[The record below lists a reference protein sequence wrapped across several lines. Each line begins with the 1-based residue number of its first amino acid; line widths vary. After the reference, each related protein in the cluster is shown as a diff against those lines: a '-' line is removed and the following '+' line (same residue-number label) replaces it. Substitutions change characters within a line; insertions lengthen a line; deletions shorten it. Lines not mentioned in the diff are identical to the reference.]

1 MKKYLVLAVLLAAA
15 TAFAGTY
22 TINTNAANDTRLARH
37 LTRINKATCSS
48 VSLPA
53 SCTQAEARAKQPG
66 LNVYS
71 NVQDMLD
78 RLIVGGFLDGL
89 RNVDTSDDAVQA
101 AAAWVA
107 MNDTQKNAVCALLGL
122 PAGCE
127 AWTR

>member
-22 TINTNAANDTRLARH
+22 TITTNTAQDNRLERH
-37 LTRINKATCSS
+37 RVRVNKATCES
-48 VSLPA
+48 VGLPA
-53 SCTQAEARAKQPG
+53 NCTQAQARNVTPG
-66 LNVYS
+66 TNVYS
-71 NVQDMLD
+71 TAADMVD
-78 RLIVGGFLDGL
+78 RLIVGGFLNGL
-89 RNVDTSDDAVQA
+89 KAVDTSDDAVQA

-122 PAGCE
+122 PNGCE